1 MKFYLDGTEYENP
14 YLWETLKERVYFTD
28 VVGGYLTEIS
38 GTVEWFGGAFSYLRG
53 LFLSGI
59 CETVSVLITD
69 NCADGN
75 EKKIFEGLI
84 FISDIEFDLIKC
96 IAKVEFV
103 DNSFISKIDNNKS
116 IKCYLGVNRS
126 KNDVD
131 ITAFSNAT
139 TGIILRDNA
148 NVNDIT
154 TGTAYRIFDAFT
166 FLIAFITDGSVNFV
180 SDYFDP
186 NGTGTDETAKYTVL
200 INGQEIRTGAAN
212 NLAYISYED
221 FYNDINKLF
230 NIAFSIEF
238 INGIP
243 TIRIEPKS
251 YYKQYSEINYFTDP
265 AQLSQRISKEKLY
278 AKVKFGS
285 SQVSENFTYLPDVLF
300 NGFEQEE
307 YHLLGECNSQAILDL
322 QLSEIITDTN
332 IIQDVLPSGTGN
344 TSYDNNNFLIVL
356 NSTNTNVSDVT
367 IGGTTYYYNKPLTN
381 YNVSVYWFGGI
392 PQSIA
397 QFIGNG
403 DDTFRAS
410 FVSTT
415 QTIPV
420 LTQANIIFPDD
431 STSPN
436 HDVNGNYNTATGR
449 YTAPVAGFYA
459 FRLTQLVSGGS
470 YTSLINRYNS
480 VNVIQEFIY
489 GGAYVP
495 PFVCGLTNVCGN
507 QTVINNSIYVLDYT
521 WGMQMNVGDYI
532 QIVGEPYGD
541 GNGVLHEGTSFQCT
555 FAVTGGGVVQNYSS
569 LDMDLIENSLQYNIS
584 CDKWAEIKSTPF
596 KTFLINFADGNGQQ
610 QKISGWLNEI
620 SRNIT
625 TGESQVTINSK
636 PSG

>member
-14 YLWETLKERVYFTD
+14 HMWETLQERFYLSD
-28 VVGGYLTEIS
+28 VIGGYLLEITGS
-38 GTVEWFGGAFSYLRG
+38 VEWGGGAYQYLRG

-59 CETVSVLITD
+59 CQTVNVRITD
-69 NCADGN
+69 SCADGN
-75 EKKIFEGLI
+75 DQKIFDGLI
-84 FISDIEFDLIKC
+84 FISDLEFDLNRCVVI
-96 IAKVEFV
+96 VEFV

-131 ITAFSNAT
+131 ITAFSNEQ
-139 TGIILRDNA
+139 TGIILRSKT

-166 FLIAFITDGSVNFV
+166 FLIAFMTDGTVNFV

-186 NGTGTDETAKYTVL
+186 AGSGTDDTAKYTVL
-200 INGQEIRTGAAN
+200 INGKEIRTGAAN

-221 FYNDINKLF
+221 FYNDINKIY
-230 NIAFSIEF
+230 NIAFSVE
-238 INGIP
+238 NTTGTP
-243 TIRIEPKS
+243 TVRIEPKS
-251 YYKQYSEINYFTDP
+251 YYKQSSVVNYFENP
-265 AQLSQRISKEKLY
+265 AELKQRINKERLY
-278 AKVKFGS
+278 AKAKFGS
-285 SQVSENFTYLPDVLF
+285 AQVATVFTYLPDVLF

-322 QLSEIITDTN
+322 QLSELITDTN

-344 TSYDNNNFLIVL
+344 TSYDDSNFLIVL
-356 NSTNTNVSDVT
+356 DSSNVNESYVT
-367 IGGTTYYYNKPLTN
+367 IGATTYYYNKPFTN

-415 QTIPV
+415 QTIPT

-436 HDVNGNYNTATGR
+436 HDVNGNYNTANGR
-449 YTAPVAGFYA
+449 FTAPVQGFYA
-459 FRLTQLVSGGS
+459 FRLTQLVSGGV

-495 PFVCGLTNVCGN
+495 PFVCGLTNACGN
-507 QTVINNSIYVLDYT
+507 QTIVNNSIYILDYT
-521 WGMQMNVGDYI
+521 WGMQMDIGDYI
-532 QIVGEPYGD
+532 EIVGEPYGA
-541 GNGVLHEGTSFQCT
+541 NSGVLHEGTAFECT
-555 FAVTGGGVVQNYSS
+555 FAVTGGGIVQEYNST
-569 LDMDLIENSLQYNIS
+569 DMDLVQNNFNQNIS
-584 CDKWAEIKSTPF
+584 CDMWNAIKLSPFETHTITYPDGVIGGWISEIQRTISTGQAEVF
-596 KTFLINFADGNGQQ
+596 
-610 QKISGWLNEI
+610 
-620 SRNIT
+620 
-625 TGESQVTINSK
+625 INSK
-636 PSG
+636 PTA